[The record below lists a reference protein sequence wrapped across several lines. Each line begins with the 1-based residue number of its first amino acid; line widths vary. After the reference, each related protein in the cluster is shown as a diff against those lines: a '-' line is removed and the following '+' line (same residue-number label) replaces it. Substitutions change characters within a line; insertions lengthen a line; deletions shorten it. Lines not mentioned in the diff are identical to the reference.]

1 MRSALDPIRLASIA
15 KLAWIAGTSDRLSKL
30 ECGRSCCND
39 STACRSSRMQ
49 NYVRESYARN
59 PCADLTNV
67 VPGDRV
73 ARLVPH
79 VGSIRIPSLL
89 TLTQVVRPSGSFS
102 RSLRRYV
109 GFVYIFTPSSR
120 DYLLLVTPGAAVSL
134 PVTLAQR

>member
-59 PCADLTNV
+59 CADLTNV

-89 TLTQVVRPSGSFS
+89 TLT
-102 RSLRRYV
+102 
-109 GFVYIFTPSSR
+109 
-120 DYLLLVTPGAAVSL
+120 
-134 PVTLAQR
+134 